1 MSVSLTPG
9 EIVEC
14 IHALKSMTR
23 FNNTEQRDNNES
35 ALIELEDA
43 YDRYIATYVSSQES
57 RSSEGVY
64 TKITTE

>member
-1 MSVSLTPG
+1 MSVSLTPD

-35 ALIELEDA
+35 ALIELKDA
-43 YDRYIATYVSSQES
+43 YDRYIETYVSSQES
-57 RSSEGVY
+57 KRFEGVY

>member
-1 MSVSLTPG
+1 MTKVTIALTPG

-43 YDRYIATYVSSQES
+43 YDRYIATYVSAQES
-57 RSSEGVY
+57 ESAE
-64 TKITTE
+64 